1 MASIRQIFLR
11 RKAIDSIARMTRT
24 LEMISS
30 ARYKA
35 YSGRWALTGEYRD
48 ALARIAYLLTT
59 AEKPPDH
66 PVLRQN
72 SSGRIAILAIGSR
85 KGLCGSYN
93 SDVFHLLEVHI
104 EQAKARGNQLDIYVP
119 RSRLEGVM
127 AYHGLTPTKVYTDL
141 DEMPT
146 DPQIRTISEEFVSQY
161 VAGTLD
167 YIGIIYKRFFSASS
181 QQAQTLTILPMHD
194 LVDDLTTRAQVMWPW
209 DLTFEDFYLSPA
221 ADEIIEGLAR
231 MLVHYS
237 IRSCFLDAVLSE
249 HLARMIAMRN
259 ATDNADDMIKQLTQ
273 DYNRARQTQITSE
286 LLDIV
291 SGMGDLK

>member
-11 RKAIDSIARMTRT
+11 RKAVDSIRRMTRT

-35 YSGRWALTGEYRD
+35 YSGRWVLTGEYRD
-48 ALARIAYLLTT
+48 ALARIAYLVATP
-59 AEKPPDH
+59 EKPLDH
-66 PVLRQN
+66 PLLKEN
-72 SSGRIAILAIGSR
+72 TSGRTAILVIGSR

-93 SDVFHLLEVHI
+93 SDVFRLLEVHI
-104 EQAKARGNQLDIYVP
+104 EQAKARGTQLDIYVP
-119 RSRLEGVM
+119 RSRLEGVL
-127 AYHGLTPTKVYTDL
+127 AYHGVTPAKVYTDL

-146 DPQIRTISEEFVSQY
+146 DPQIRTIAEEFVGQY
-161 VAGTLD
+161 MSGELD
-167 YIGIIYKRFFSASS
+167 SLGIIYKRFYSASS
-181 QQAQTLTILPMHD
+181 QQAQTLTILPLHD
-194 LVDDLTTRAQVMWPW
+194 LVDDLSTRAQVIWPW
-209 DLTFEDFYLSPA
+209 DLTFEDFFLSPA
-221 ADEIIEGLAR
+221 ADQIIEGLAR

-259 ATDNADDMIKQLTQ
+259 ATDNAEDMIKQLTQ

-291 SGMGDLK
+291 SGMGALE

>member
-11 RKAIDSIARMTRT
+11 RKAVDSIRRMTRT

-48 ALARIAYLLTT
+48 ALARIAYLMATPERPL
-59 AEKPPDH
+59 EH
-66 PVLRQN
+66 PLLKEN
-72 SSGRIAILAIGSR
+72 TSGRTAILAIGSR

-93 SDVFHLLEVHI
+93 SDVFHLLQVHI
-104 EQAKARGNQLDIYVP
+104 KQAQARGNQLDIYVP
-119 RSRLEGVM
+119 RSRLEGLM
-127 AYHGLTPTKVYTDL
+127 TYHGITPAKVYTDL

-146 DPQIRTISEEFVSQY
+146 DPQIRTIAEEFVGQY
-161 VAGTLD
+161 MSGDLD
-167 YIGIIYKRFFSASS
+167 YIGIVYKRFYSASS
-181 QQAQTLTILPMHD
+181 QQAQTLTILPLHD
-194 LVDDLTTRAQVMWPW
+194 LVDDLTTRTQIIWPW

-221 ADEIIEGLAR
+221 ADQIIEGLAQ

-259 ATDNADDMIKQLTQ
+259 ATDNAEDMIKQLTQ

-291 SGMGDLK
+291 SGMGALE

>member
-11 RKAIDSIARMTRT
+11 RKAVDSIARMTRT

-35 YSGRWALTGEYRD
+35 YSGRWAMTGEYRD

-59 AEKPPDH
+59 PERPIDH
-66 PVLRQN
+66 PLLHEN
-72 SSGRIAILAIGSR
+72 ASGRAAILAIGSR
-85 KGLCGSYN
+85 KGLCGAYN
-93 SDVFHLLEVHI
+93 SEIFHLTEVHI
-104 EQAKARGNQLDIYVP
+104 EQAKARGTQLDIYVP
-119 RSRLEGVM
+119 RSRLEGVL
-127 AYHGLTPTKVYTDL
+127 AYHGVTPTKVYTDL
-141 DEMPT
+141 DEMPS
-146 DPQIRTISEEFVSQY
+146 DPQISTIAEEFVGQY
-161 VAGTLD
+161 MAGELD
-167 YIGIIYKRFFSASS
+167 SLGILYMRFYSASS
-181 QQAQTLTILPMHD
+181 QQAQTLSILPLID
-194 LVDDLTTRAQVMWPW
+194 LVDDLTTRSHVLWPW
-209 DLTFEDFYLSPA
+209 DLSFEDFLLSPS
-221 ADEIIEGLAR
+221 ADRIVEGLAR

-259 ATDNADDMIKQLTQ
+259 ATDNAEDMIKQLTQ

-291 SGMGDLK
+291 SGMGALE

>member
-11 RKAIDSIARMTRT
+11 RKAVDSIARMTRT

-48 ALARIAYLLTT
+48 ALARIAYLMATPEQPL
-59 AEKPPDH
+59 DH
-66 PVLRQN
+66 PLLKEN
-72 SSGRIAILAIGSR
+72 ASGRTAILAIGSR

-93 SDVFHLLEVHI
+93 SDVFHLLQVHI
-104 EQAKARGNQLDIYVP
+104 EQAKAGGNQLDIYVP
-119 RSRLEGVM
+119 RSRLEGVL
-127 AYHGLTPTKVYTDL
+127 AYHGVTPAKVYTDL

-146 DPQIRTISEEFVSQY
+146 DPQIRTIAEEFVGQY
-161 VAGTLD
+161 ISGDID
-167 YIGIIYKRFFSASS
+167 YIGIIYKRFYSASS
-181 QQAQTLTILPMHD
+181 QQAQTLTILPLHD
-194 LVDDLTTRAQVMWPW
+194 LVDDLTTRAQAIWPW
-209 DLTFEDFYLSPA
+209 DLTFEDFHLSPA
-221 ADEIIEGLAR
+221 ADRIIEGLAR

-259 ATDNADDMIKQLTQ
+259 ATDNAGDMIKQLTQ

-291 SGMGDLK
+291 SGMGALE